1 MEIYPVTLG
10 GTQRRIIN
18 SLTFSGQNAM
28 IQDFLIK
35 LKMLGSQHLLQYY
48 EPFAA
53 FGIDQT
59 QNRDVLLSQA
69 SLEWAANELWHGNPF
84 NPTQFN
90 QPYLEDTNETNSCS

>member
-10 GTQRRIIN
+10 GTQRRIID

-35 LKMLGSQHLLQYY
+35 LKMLGSPYLLQYY
-48 EPFAA
+48 EPFASI
-53 FGIDQT
+53 GTDPT

-84 NPTQFN
+84 DPTQFN
-90 QPYLEDTNETNSCS
+90 QTYLEDTNETNSCS